1 MKKEDSRDSLIDI
14 PLEDDRDESQLTGR
28 KAAEYNKQHVIR
40 HKKRVRTKILCAL
53 GILLALLAI
62 LAVIAVIL
70 VNVWRSTGR
79 ASLLH
84 HAQGN
89 STDAAQAMQEAA
101 NEKNSESYE
110 LQEGQI
116 RYNGKTYQYKDNLM
130 NILCLGI
137 DSRDGIAKEKTPGK
151 AGQAD
156 CVILAVLD
164 DEAKTIQLINISRDS
179 MVPVHVYA
187 TDGSYVEDRTEQLAT
202 AGTGAASS
210 WSRRSPSCSMDCRS
224 MDIVHCP

>member
-101 NEKNSESYE
+101 NEKNSEASEAQEAEESYE

-116 RYNGKTYQYKDNLM
+116 RYNGRLTSIKI
-130 NILCLGI
+130 IL
-137 DSRDGIAKEKTPGK
+137 
-151 AGQAD
+151 
-156 CVILAVLD
+156 
-164 DEAKTIQLINISRDS
+164 
-179 MVPVHVYA
+179 
-187 TDGSYVEDRTEQLAT
+187 
-202 AGTGAASS
+202 
-210 WSRRSPSCSMDCRS
+210 
-224 MDIVHCP
+224 

>member
-79 ASLLH
+79 A
-84 HAQGN
+84 
-89 STDAAQAMQEAA
+89 
-101 NEKNSESYE
+101 K
-110 LQEGQI
+110 
-116 RYNGKTYQYKDNLM
+116 
-130 NILCLGI
+130 
-137 DSRDGIAKEKTPGK
+137 P
-151 AGQAD
+151 
-156 CVILAVLD
+156 
-164 DEAKTIQLINISRDS
+164 
-179 MVPVHVYA
+179 
-187 TDGSYVEDRTEQLAT
+187 
-202 AGTGAASS
+202 ASS
-210 WSRRSPSCSMDCRS
+210 CTGQQHRCSTGDAGS
-224 MDIVHCP
+224 GK

>member
-1 MKKEDSRDSLIDI
+1 MKKEESRDSLIDI
-14 PLEDDRDESQLTGR
+14 PLEDERDESQLTGR

-40 HKKRVRTKILCAL
+40 HRKRVRTKILCAL

-101 NEKNSESYE
+101 NEKNSEASEAQEAEESYE

-116 RYNGKTYQYKDNLM
+116 RYNGKTYQYKCSTCDVNA
-130 NILCLGI
+130 C
-137 DSRDGIAKEKTPGK
+137 
-151 AGQAD
+151 
-156 CVILAVLD
+156 
-164 DEAKTIQLINISRDS
+164 INNGLSAAS
-179 MVPVHVYA
+179 M
-187 TDGSYVEDRTEQLAT
+187 EQLKNK
-202 AGTGAASS
+202 TGEEIVDA
-210 WSRRSPSCSMDCRS
+210 
-224 MDIVHCP
+224 DIAQQMKG